1 MAKKILTYIK
11 LQIKA
16 VQANPSPPI
25 GPALGQHGI
34 NIMAFCKEFNL
45 ATQLLEAGTP
55 IPVIITVYID
65 KSFTFIT
72 KTPPVSFLLKKAS
85 NIKSGSAKPSQE
97 AVGVVTAQQIE
108 DIAKIKK
115 PDLTAMNLSAAAKTI
130 IGTAKSMG
138 LDIERVE

>member
-16 VQANPSPPI
+16 VQATPSPPI

-45 ATQLLEAGTP
+45 ATQVLEAGTP

-97 AVGVVTAQQIE
+97 VVGVVTAQQIE
-108 DIAKIKK
+108 NIAKIKK
-115 PDLTAMNLSAAAKTI
+115 PDLTAMNLNAAAKTI